1 MGIYH
6 MINISTGIHVS
17 SWWISLHKH
26 VNNHDEFTY
35 TIQLPYPLPCSVP
48 KLKNAMEPTRTALS
62 WNPSSKRA
70 SGWLVDFFFILVLN
84 MWTRGP
90 VKKHPVFAG
99 THASCP
105 TTSSTFTFSLSAR
118 PFSVSTSSATST
130 TWSSTSS
137 LPSISSP
144 SSSPLHLLPLQPLQP
159 GQYHHHCHQYH
170 HYHNLFCIYILYNLY
185 NLVINIIVIII
196 AINTAAIIT
205 LIIIRRI
212 RSSSRFG

>member
-1 MGIYH
+1 

-70 SGWLVDFFFILVLN
+70 SGWLVDLFSFWYWTCEQGGQLKSTLYLQAHMRLAQPPVLLLHSRCQLGPSLYLHPLQPLQPGHQHHHCHQYHHHHHLLCIYFLCNLYNLVN
-84 MWTRGP
+84 IIIIAINIITIIISS
-90 VKKHPVFAG
+90 
-99 THASCP
+99 AS
-105 TTSSTFTFSLSAR
+105 TSST
-118 PFSVSTSSATST
+118 TST

-137 LPSISSP
+137 SP
-144 SSSPLHLLPLQPLQP
+144 SSSPYSSDNWT
-159 GQYHHHCHQYH
+159 G
-170 HYHNLFCIYILYNLY
+170 
-185 NLVINIIVIII
+185 
-196 AINTAAIIT
+196 NTWTSQVLAAK
-205 LIIIRRI
+205 RM
-212 RSSSRFG
+212 